1 MTFKLF
7 QMVSN
12 GLENHACMFS
22 ACCLLLIVFSQEEEV
37 KRVRGYFQTA
47 VERHCDPDDENQASQ
62 ARASFLDLSTDSWNG
77 HTNLCEIKVLES
89 KTKVQIFKLFFR
101 TLKKYVCEHWSPHS
115 NTSERKFSC
124 WGRRASSCSR
134 TQKLALC
141 LGGINRTDGQQDSDF
156 HLQRLPPLAWGAFSG
171 MEEGKPLGH
180 LMDPEWSKVRSPQ
193 S

>member
-1 MTFKLF
+1 
-7 QMVSN
+7 
-12 GLENHACMFS
+12 MFS

-124 WGRRASSCSR
+124 
-134 TQKLALC
+134 
-141 LGGINRTDGQQDSDF
+141 
-156 HLQRLPPLAWGAFSG
+156 
-171 MEEGKPLGH
+171 
-180 LMDPEWSKVRSPQ
+180 
-193 S
+193 